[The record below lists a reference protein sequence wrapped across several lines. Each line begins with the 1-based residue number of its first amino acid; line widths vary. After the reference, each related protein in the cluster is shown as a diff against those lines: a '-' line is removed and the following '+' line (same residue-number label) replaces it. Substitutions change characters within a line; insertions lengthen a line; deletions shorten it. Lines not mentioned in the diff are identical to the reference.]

1 MGSVVSPALI
11 VRRGNTPWGAFGMGE
26 LQFLLCALNLIVI
39 PLECD
44 GLSGVFFFSQRGKKL
59 EGRSM
64 GDSVPLIN
72 LAHFGLCQTNW
83 PEVVGQKWADG
94 RKMSKRVARSFV
106 CARPHQRD
114 ETGRFSSRAWCLVFW
129 QTTKWRRPRLE
140 RVILELFRKT
150 SGVRHSPLTIPA
162 PSTLCCSVTQ
172 VTSTQLWLIALC

>member
-44 GLSGVFFFSQRGKKL
+44 GLSGVFFSRWGKKL

-72 LAHFGLCQTNW
+72 LAHFGLRQKNW
-83 PEVVGQKWADG
+83 PEVVGQKCVDG
-94 RKMSKRVARSFV
+94 RKMS
-106 CARPHQRD
+106 
-114 ETGRFSSRAWCLVFW
+114 
-129 QTTKWRRPRLE
+129 
-140 RVILELFRKT
+140 
-150 SGVRHSPLTIPA
+150 
-162 PSTLCCSVTQ
+162 
-172 VTSTQLWLIALC
+172 